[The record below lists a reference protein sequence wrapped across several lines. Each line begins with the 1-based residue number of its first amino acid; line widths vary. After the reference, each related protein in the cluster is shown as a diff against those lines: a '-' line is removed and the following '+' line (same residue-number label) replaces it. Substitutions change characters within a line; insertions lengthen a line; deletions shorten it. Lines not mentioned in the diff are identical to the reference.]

1 MYEVGRGSDEP
12 SLQFPDQFRG
22 VFARARPR
30 LEPLIVEAR
39 DTLERLP
46 IPSVVRP
53 YYSYGVLEH
62 AQPSF
67 VLAPL
72 MFLAMAES
80 QGGITAKHKGYLP
93 AFLLMV
99 ELIGILDD
107 TVDHTPKRSGRT
119 TYWRRFGA
127 ASAAPFSCFL
137 FSAAV
142 EQTMGHA
149 PELLPLVTQMF
160 AGICASESWEHD
172 ARYPASTRHAL
183 AVWLQRHYDAVPPA
197 IAHSLDSALL
207 LHGLAPLDRE
217 VYVRFAELQ
226 QDVDDLVNFVEQREE
241 QGENDDLKMGIVT
254 YPLLATI
261 QSDAAV
267 AAALDRIWL
276 PCRALKHDAD
286 PWTTASI
293 ADGNGTQ
300 SAYEL
305 VVRRVAEVGVP
316 ATLEKIAQDAEIAIG
331 AAGPRAR
338 ACVADLV
345 WTFVERLCRIES
357 LRPEVERLCPAVR
370 RLQ

>member
-1 MYEVGRGSDEP
+1 MYEVGRSAEGL

-22 VFARARPR
+22 VFARSRSH

-46 IPSVVRP
+46 IPPVVRP

-80 QGGITAKHKGYLP
+80 QGGITKKHTGYLP

-142 EQTMGHA
+142 EQTMQHA

-160 AGICASESWEHD
+160 ATICASESWEHD
-172 ARYPASTRHAL
+172 ARYPASNEAAL
-183 AVWLQRHYDAVPPA
+183 AMWLQRHYDAVPSA
-197 IAHSLDSALL
+197 IAHSLDSALV
-207 LHGLAPLDRE
+207 LHGLPTLDRE

-226 QDVDDLVNFVEQREE
+226 QDVDDIVNFVEHREDD
-241 QGENDDLKMGIVT
+241 GENDDLKMGIVT

-261 QSDAAV
+261 HADADLSAV
-267 AAALDRIWL
+267 LDRLWG
-276 PCRALKHDAD
+276 PCRDLKLDLD
-286 PWTTASI
+286 PWTAAKAGRPEI
-293 ADGNGTQ
+293 HA
-300 SAYEL
+300 AYEL
-305 VVRRVAEVGVP
+305 VAQRVAEVGVG
-316 ATLEKIAQDAEIAIG
+316 ATIEKIARDAQFAID
-331 AAGPRAR
+331 AASPEAR

-345 WTFVERLCRIES
+345 WTFVERLCRIDA
-357 LRPEVERLCPAVR
+357 LRPDVERLCPAVR
-370 RLQ
+370 RLG